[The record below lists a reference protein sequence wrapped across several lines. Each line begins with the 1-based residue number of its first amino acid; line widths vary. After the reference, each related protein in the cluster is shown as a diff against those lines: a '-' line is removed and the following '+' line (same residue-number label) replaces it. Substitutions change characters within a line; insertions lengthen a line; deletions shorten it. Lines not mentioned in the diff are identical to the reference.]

1 MEHAF
6 EEIALGDSDAKV
18 VVPHHYRRPAPDDDE
33 PIREPENLEEWAVEA
48 LRTVYDPEIP
58 VNIYDIG
65 LIYHI
70 EADEE
75 EGRVKVWMTLT
86 SPMCPVAEQMPGM
99 VERAII
105 RSVPGI
111 ERTDV
116 AMVWE
121 PPWEPNMMTEGARL
135 ELGMI

>member
-6 EEIALGDSDAKV
+6 DEVALGRSGDKV
-18 VVPHHYRRPAPDDDE
+18 IVPHHYRRPPPGNDE
-33 PIREPENLEEWAVEA
+33 PVREPENLEEWAVEA

-70 EADEE
+70 EADET
-75 EGRVKVWMTLT
+75 EGCVKVWMTLT

-121 PPWEPNMMTEGARL
+121 PPWEPEMMTEGARL